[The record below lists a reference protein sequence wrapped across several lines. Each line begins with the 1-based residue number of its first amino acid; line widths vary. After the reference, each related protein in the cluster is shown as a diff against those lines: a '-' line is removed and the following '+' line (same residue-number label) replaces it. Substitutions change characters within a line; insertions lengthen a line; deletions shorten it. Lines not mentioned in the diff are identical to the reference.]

1 MINPSFH
8 LERKSLK
15 LMIIVFWKWD
25 YGNLRLTHLNYENT
39 SMIQIS
45 NTPLHSFFFS
55 QCAYITFNINQ
66 VIFLAI
72 IIFISRQFITSS
84 FSTPPLNIYCKACV
98 FSLFLNITAVCAL
111 QVNSGFIGLSLM
123 LYITSDL
130 YCNFCV
136 LWRKTWIKDFL
147 AIPTISPMQQ
157 IIYNNLQL
165 LSSSIASRVCSTNL
179 LRGMNNRQTTNS
191 FSLLLLS

>member
-1 MINPSFH
+1 MCF
-8 LERKSLK
+8 
-15 LMIIVFWKWD
+15 
-25 YGNLRLTHLNYENT
+25 ENEIT
-39 SMIQIS
+39 ETFGLHIS
-45 NTPLHSFFFS
+45 IMKILQYQRAMDSNFKHSFTFIFFILFS

-157 IIYNNLQL
+157 IIYNNSQL

>member
-1 MINPSFH
+1 MRLRKPSAYTSQ
-8 LERKSLK
+8 L
-15 LMIIVFWKWD
+15 WK
-25 YGNLRLTHLNYENT
+25 YSNT
-39 SMIQIS
+39 KELWIQIS
-45 NTPLHSFFFS
+45 NTPLHSFFFYFFFS

-147 AIPTISPMQQ
+147 SIPTISPMQQ

>member
-1 MINPSFH
+1 MMNPSFH

-25 YGNLRLTHLNYENT
+25 DGNLRLTHLNYENT

-45 NTPLHSFFFS
+45 NTPLHSFFFYFLFS

-123 LYITSDL
+123 LYITSD
-130 YCNFCV
+130 
-136 LWRKTWIKDFL
+136 
-147 AIPTISPMQQ
+147 
-157 IIYNNLQL
+157 
-165 LSSSIASRVCSTNL
+165 
-179 LRGMNNRQTTNS
+179 
-191 FSLLLLS
+191 

>member
-15 LMIIVFWKWD
+15 LIIIVFWKWD

-45 NTPLHSFFFS
+45 NTPLHSFFFLFS

-123 LYITSDL
+123 LSITSD
-130 YCNFCV
+130 
-136 LWRKTWIKDFL
+136 
-147 AIPTISPMQQ
+147 
-157 IIYNNLQL
+157 
-165 LSSSIASRVCSTNL
+165 
-179 LRGMNNRQTTNS
+179 
-191 FSLLLLS
+191 

>member
-1 MINPSFH
+1 MRLRKPSAYTSQ
-8 LERKSLK
+8 L
-15 LMIIVFWKWD
+15 WKNFND
-25 YGNLRLTHLNYENT
+25 
-39 SMIQIS
+39 S
-45 NTPLHSFFFS
+45 NFKHSFTFIFFYFSFS
-55 QCAYITFNINQ
+55 QCAYITFIMNQ
-66 VIFLAI
+66 VNFLCNHNFHKSSIYYIIFLYPSLKYLLQGVR
-72 IIFISRQFITSS
+72 F
-84 FSTPPLNIYCKACV
+84 

-136 LWRKTWIKDFL
+136 LRRKAWIKDLL
-147 AIPTISPMQQ
+147 AIPAISPMQQ
-157 IIYNNLQL
+157 IIYNNSRL

>member
-1 MINPSFH
+1 MMNPSFH

-39 SMIQIS
+39 SIPKSYGFKFQTLLYI
-45 NTPLHSFFFS
+45 HFFFFTMCLYYFQYKPS
-55 QCAYITFNINQ
+55 N
-66 VIFLAI
+66 FLAI
-72 IIFISRQFITSS
+72 IIFTSRQFITSS

-123 LYITSDL
+123 LYITSD
-130 YCNFCV
+130 
-136 LWRKTWIKDFL
+136 
-147 AIPTISPMQQ
+147 
-157 IIYNNLQL
+157 
-165 LSSSIASRVCSTNL
+165 
-179 LRGMNNRQTTNS
+179 
-191 FSLLLLS
+191 